1 MIDSTTFEGQNEVLF
16 PLIKGSYVY
25 KLKPKYRLC
34 FLNSCNYPRCS
45 CPNVVSVVCGAAA
58 IVLALLANNKKENL
72 SQIALVVAIAGAAI
86 GSILGLL
93 LGDRIFL
100 I

>member
-1 MIDSTTFEGQNEVLF
+1 MSTNSNQSTGSIFSIVAITLGAVALMLF
-16 PLIKGSYVY
+16 
-25 KLKPKYRLC
+25 
-34 FLNSCNYPRCS
+34 
-45 CPNVVSVVCGAAA
+45 SVVCGAAA
-58 IVLALLANNKKENL
+58 IVLALLAHNKKENL

-93 LGDRIFL
+93 LGSRIFL